1 MYSQASI
8 EILRGRIKWRV
19 PIGKHANILETEL
32 KAVELE
38 KAYQDVH
45 KLVTIENI
53 HDTQPNKNI
62 SDSEFNTYLKRLNNI
77 CVNKVLEDVF
87 DQNIAIDDT
96 KNYDSLI
103 QTKQRIFDAPLKL
116 YMAVQVIQGIITST
130 RHNPEERSLKAS
142 YPHLKIELEGS
153 KNEAGKVL
161 SVGVSFLYKDAIGTV
176 KKKLFPK
183 EDKRIHVEIK
193 DAS

>member
-8 EILRGRIKWRV
+8 EILRGRIKWRA

-62 SDSEFNTYLKRLNNI
+62 SDAEFNTYLKRLNNI
-77 CVNKVLEDVF
+77 CVNQVLEDVF
-87 DQNIAIDDT
+87 DQNISIDDT

-116 YMAVQVIQGIITST
+116 YMAVQVIQGMITST
-130 RHNPEERSLKAS
+130 RDNAEERSLKAS

-161 SVGVSFLYKDAIGTV
+161 SVGVGFLYKKAIEAV

-183 EDKRIHVEIK
+183 EDKRIYVEIK